1 MFLQNKEKNIMSN
14 KEIVE
19 GLTSCVNKNCFNCP
33 YRNDP
38 MCRASLLKDA
48 ADKLRKKSDE

>member
-1 MFLQNKEKNIMSN
+1 MSN